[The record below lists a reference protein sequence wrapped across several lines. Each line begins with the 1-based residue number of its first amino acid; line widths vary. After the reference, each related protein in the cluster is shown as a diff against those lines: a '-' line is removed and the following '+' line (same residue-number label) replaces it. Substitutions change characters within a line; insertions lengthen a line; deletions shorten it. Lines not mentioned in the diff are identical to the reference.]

1 MSQKQIPTKLNKGHQ
16 EKQNTFLVRMS
27 KQFSSKGPDDQ
38 PEVIGVYRSP
48 QDISIL
54 LRKLGAT
61 YNPEKEQVLEELLE
75 KTIQQSLRD
84 KWLERM
90 KPVPPEKCPMPDCE
104 GIISRRS
111 RSDVSCSLGGR
122 RHILV
127 FRVAAIAKIDPI
139 ELLQAVELVA
149 TIKAKVQQTAL
160 DEWREWIKKGPKG

>member
-104 GIISRRS
+104 GIISRR
-111 RSDVSCSLGGR
+111 DVTVAYITGHGLKTQEAVVGTLGEPVRIEPSLMSFEKTFK
-122 RHILV
+122 L
-127 FRVAAIAKIDPI
+127 K
-139 ELLQAVELVA
+139 
-149 TIKAKVQQTAL
+149 
-160 DEWREWIKKGPKG
+160 